1 MSFIQIYTQAFLVI
15 ISLMTILWVVSV
27 IIKNVS
33 IVDLF
38 WGFGFVLTAGFYFL
52 KTDGVY
58 DCRFTWHGEI
68 LEKVKISDT
77 NNSVKSMAKAG
88 IGG

>member
-1 MSFIQIYTQAFLVI
+1 MSFFQIYFQAFLVI
-15 ISLMTILWVVSV
+15 MILMTTLWIVSV

-52 KTDGVY
+52 KTDGF
-58 DCRFTWHGEI
+58 DPRKII
-68 LEKVKISDT
+68 LIVFGSNLGT
-77 NNSVKSMAKAG
+77 TSFSLPGMAKSWKR
-88 IGG
+88 